1 MVLWLSIWDFVDS
14 EPFICS
20 PQETWK
26 VSLNILNVIEL
37 RSQWVVDIDD
47 NDLPVGLLLIEQGHN
62 TENLDLLNL
71 ARVSDQ
77 FTNLANVQWIV
88 VTLGLGFWVDNVR
101 VLPSLISNQL
111 VSQIICVYSQS
122 YLREGTVVP
131 EITLVWE
138 AVADETKLA
147 LLDILLLWKVL
158 A

>member
-1 MVLWLSIWDFVDS
+1 M
-14 EPFICS
+14 
-20 PQETWK
+20 
-26 VSLNILNVIEL
+26 SLNILNVIEL

-62 TENLDLLNL
+62 TENLDLLDL
-71 ARVSDQ
+71 TRVSDQ

-88 VTLGLGFWVDNVR
+88 VTLGLGLWVDNVR

-111 VSQIICVYSQS
+111 VSQIIRIHSKS

-147 LLDILLLWKVL
+147 LLDILLLWKLL